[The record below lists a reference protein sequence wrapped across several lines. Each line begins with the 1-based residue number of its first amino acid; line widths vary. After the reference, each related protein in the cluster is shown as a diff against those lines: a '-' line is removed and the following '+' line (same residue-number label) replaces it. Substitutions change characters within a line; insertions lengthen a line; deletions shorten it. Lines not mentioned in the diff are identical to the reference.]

1 MLKAAL
7 KDLQKKGILDKSN
20 KVLDREA
27 YDKEFAKIK
36 IDIAN
41 KVKNIK

>member
-27 YDKEFAKIK
+27 YNTEFAKIK
-36 IDIAN
+36 IDIVN

>member
-7 KDLQKKGILDKSN
+7 KDLQKKGIIDKSN
-20 KVLDREA
+20 KILDREA

-36 IDIAN
+36 VDIAD
-41 KVKNIK
+41 KVKKIK

>member
-41 KVKNIK
+41 KVKKI

>member
-36 IDIAN
+36 VDIAN